1 MILKIFISLKNN
13 FMRSK
18 ILLVVCVVCIAFAAT
33 AQPVT
38 EHGKLKVVG
47 TTLTDAKGKAVA
59 LHGMSFGWHNLWP
72 RFYNAGAVKE
82 LVTEWNSTVVRAS
95 MGIELNEKGYL
106 KSPEQSTKLMK
117 NVIDACIEEG
127 VYVIIDWH
135 SHNIQQKEAVEFFKE
150 MATAYS
156 KYPNVIYEIFNEPD
170 YETWPEVKTYSEE
183 VIKAI
188 RSIDANN
195 IILVGSPKWDQDIQ
209 LPAADPIK
217 GYDNLMYTMH
227 FYAGTHKQ
235 WLRDRTDEAIAKG
248 LPIFISECAGME
260 ATGDGPLDYAEW
272 NKFVTWMDSKGLSW
286 VAWSVSDKKE
296 TCSIL
301 NPSAAST
308 GKWNKNDIKEW
319 GIAAKAAL
327 SSYSKKV
334 Q

>member
-1 MILKIFISLKNN
+1 MQ
-13 FMRSK
+13 SK
-18 ILLVVCVVCIAFAAT
+18 FLITALIVCTVFAAT
-33 AQPVT
+33 AQPVKD
-38 EHGKLKVVG
+38 HGQLKVVG

-82 LVTEWNSTVVRAS
+82 LVIEWNSTVVRAS

-117 NVIDACIEEG
+117 NVIDACIKEG

-170 YETWPEVKTYSEE
+170 YETWPEVKAYSEE

-260 ATGDGPLDYAEW
+260 ATGDGPLDHTEW

-301 NPSAAST
+301 NSSAAST
-308 GKWNKNDIKEW
+308 GKWNKDDIKEW
-319 GIAAKAAL
+319 GIAAKTAL